1 LEYDRAMT
9 KNLQSHPWVRSIR
22 QLPLIILAAV
32 AVALISNHFRP
43 VPLPLIGDWSPEARL
58 MSPSGRQMAIT
69 LDEAKN
75 MHQSKGAVFIDA
87 RPQEEF
93 TKGHIQDAISL
104 PWHEAE
110 QRVMD
115 VTADFANNAVIVT
128 YCDGDTCDLSKDL
141 ALFLENLGFTNVRVL
156 VNGWTVWRNAGL
168 PVETGN

>member
-1 LEYDRAMT
+1 MT
-9 KNLQSHPWVRSIR
+9 RDEHFHPWIRSIR
-22 QLPLIILAAV
+22 QLALIVLAA
-32 AVALISNHFRP
+32 AAIALISNHFRP
-43 VPLPLIGDWSPEARL
+43 APLPLIGDWSPEARL
-58 MSPSGRQMAIT
+58 TSPSGRQMAIS

-75 MHQSKGAVFIDA
+75 LFQSKGSVFIDA
-87 RPQEEF
+87 RPLEEF
-93 TKGHIQDAISL
+93 TKGHIQGAISL

-115 VTADFANNAVIVT
+115 VTADFANNTVIIT

-141 ALFLENLGFTNVRVL
+141 ALFLENLGFTNARVL

>member
-1 LEYDRAMT
+1 MT
-9 KNLQSHPWVRSIR
+9 RDEHFHPWIRSIR
-22 QLPLIILAAV
+22 QLSLIVLAAV
-32 AVALISNHFRP
+32 AIALISNHFRP
-43 VPLPLIGDWSPEARL
+43 ASLPLIGDWSPEARL

-69 LDEAKN
+69 LDDAN
-75 MHQSKGAVFIDA
+75 NLHQSMGAVFMDA

-93 TKGHIQDAISL
+93 TKGHIQGAISL
-104 PWHEAE
+104 PWHESE

-115 VTADFANNAVIVT
+115 VTANLTNDAVIVT

-168 PVETGN
+168 PVVTGN